1 MDLNELPTSSLIPK
15 KETGLFSFNTKC
27 PTYDGRGVIIA
38 ILDSS
43 VDPGVPGLQTTS
55 DGKRKIIDRIDASGT
70 GDVDTSTLSSPSAD
84 GKIIGL
90 SGRTLNLPQG
100 LVSSKDNGK
109 FRIGVKKA
117 FDLYPRG
124 LKDRVVKE
132 RLEKSWEPEH
142 KSALVSA
149 SRKLD
154 EFESENSEPLTGVKK
169 LEKDNVDA
177 VCEMLNFV
185 DKKYRESDP
194 GPIYDCVLYHDGEN
208 WTCIIDTS
216 EKGDL
221 KNGLKLRSF
230 RETGDYGCLTELDK
244 LNVSINVYDEG
255 DVLQIVGVC
264 SSHGTHVASIA
275 AAHYPDEP
283 EKNGTAPG
291 AQIVSI
297 TIGDGRLSSMET
309 GTALARASFHIMRA
323 EHYKVDVINMSYG
336 EHSHWSNT
344 GRIGH
349 LMGEVVNKHGVIWF
363 GSAGNDGPALFTVG
377 TPPDI
382 STNNVI
388 GIGAY
393 VSPEMMLAMYSAREK
408 LPGTP
413 YTWTSRGPTI
423 DGDRGV
429 CVCTPGGA
437 ITSVAECTLKCGQLM
452 HGTSMASPHACGASA
467 CILSGLKQKG
477 VQYSPFNFKRALA
490 NTAQYI
496 KDHCEFAQGNG
507 LMQVEKAFNH
517 MVEYGEAVERDVRFV
532 VSCNSGSKGIHLRD
546 RKALKASEITVKIT
560 PIFLNQESQPADRK
574 IKFNIQLS
582 FSCDASWVKY
592 PTYLDLMY
600 DGRHIIVHVDPTGL
614 PPGPHTAFIKAYN
627 FKNVEQGCL
636 FEVPITVIRNE
647 SLIDFPRPHLELKNT
662 PFKPGTIKRHF
673 ISVPEHATWAVIN
686 VRSAEKVGTGKFI
699 LHTVQLLPKRSV
711 RTMENQKIVALSETE
726 DFTHGI
732 SVRGGFTIEICL
744 AKFWS
749 NLGAINVSY
758 SVTFYGVKTDSREIM
773 MHGGEGIHRFQ
784 IFSDLHDEEVQPEI
798 KLKNSVQVLRPSE
811 SCISPLKERDILPN
825 NSTIYELELTYNFS
839 IPKQT
844 EITPNIPLLSSVLYE
859 SEYESQLWMLY
870 DSNKQL
876 ISSGDAY
883 PSHWSSKVDK
893 GDYVLKAHVRH
904 EKKDV
909 LDKIT
914 DLNILLSQKL
924 SSPIMLDVHTS
935 HANAS
940 TGGKKSNSF
949 NLAAYRKVPLFISPL
964 NSDKYIKN
972 LSGLGQYLSGS
983 MTLSK
988 DEYGKKCDVYSFK
1001 YIIPELPKKD
1011 KKSLDCKKS
1020 KDDSSNKSTTTSESD
1035 DINDNGNRKKID
1047 EYKEALRDLKV
1058 GWLAKLDYNCDTHK
1072 ELYEELLKT
1081 EKEGLANLQVKFA
1094 HLQSLDNE
1102 KTNKNF
1108 DEIINMSNEV
1118 LKGINADEILVHMA
1132 TKHDFSSN
1140 ASETKKEIE
1149 KKKTIYLET
1158 LSKKGLA
1165 LCEKDLVEEATEIL
1179 FQLMKIVESTDSR
1192 VVTFTSKHA
1201 EKMQHFG
1208 RALKI
1213 LNKQYE
1219 DKASQETYNKLI
1231 DTFKNLSWNHC
1242 YRHYSSMKPIHFPT
1256 NYELF

>member
-423 DGDRGV
+423 DGDR
-429 CVCTPGGA
+429 
-437 ITSVAECTLKCGQLM
+437 ECTLKCGQLM

-798 KLKNSVQVLRPSE
+798 KLKKLCP
-811 SCISPLKERDILPN
+811 K
-825 NSTIYELELTYNFS
+825 LTYNFS

-988 DEYGKKCDVYSFK
+988 DEYGKKNAMYTRLK

-1020 KDDSSNKSTTTSESD
+1020 KDDSSNKSTTTSE
-1035 DINDNGNRKKID
+1035 IARQRKK
-1047 EYKEALRDLKV
+1047 
-1058 GWLAKLDYNCDTHK
+1058 
-1072 ELYEELLKT
+1072 
-1081 EKEGLANLQVKFA
+1081 
-1094 HLQSLDNE
+1094 

-1165 LCEKDLVEEATEIL
+1165 LCEK
-1179 FQLMKIVESTDSR
+1179 R
-1192 VVTFTSKHA
+1192 
-1201 EKMQHFG
+1201 FG
-1208 RALKI
+1208 
-1213 LNKQYE
+1213 
-1219 DKASQETYNKLI
+1219 
-1231 DTFKNLSWNHC
+1231 
-1242 YRHYSSMKPIHFPT
+1242 
-1256 NYELF
+1256 